1 MNMKTIVGLIVGILL
16 AAGMVT
22 AAVTYTPVSGEQA
35 LQANSDATIVIDG
48 ASELNLSQPFIND
61 SAIRVETSSGN
72 LTMVGSG
79 QATATVAASDIE
91 GATTM
96 LTDIDASTSPLTINP
111 DDKPAFTVGR
121 SIDSVTVHAGLGLDD
136 GNTDVSYSGPDG
148 TESRLTLRGLPAG
161 QTVGAIDA
169 TSGELLDVA
178 TVDASGILT
187 FDALSNSAHD
197 VLLQTTDG
205 GPSVTNGSPDASTVY
220 TADPQLQ
227 IDVSDPDFPSDN
239 VTLEWS
245 VDGSVV
251 KTTYA
256 TSDGTYST
264 TLSGIA
270 DGSHDWSVTAT
281 DAYGNT
287 QTSATY
293 SFTVDHYDPVVADI
307 TPTGVLND
315 RPTEISANISDA
327 DFGGDGDSLSVSISL
342 DGSQIA
348 TQTLSSNAT
357 ITEPM
362 PDDGRTGGNH
372 TLTISVTDDYGQ
384 TTTQSTQYT
393 VPATLTIYNETNPQ
407 EIVDNTSVKVRF
419 FKDDTVF
426 EETTTNGNVSLA
438 GLPVSSDMTITITAD
453 NYVTRTTYI
462 ESIYNQQRVYALPT
476 TATKASLVFE
486 LDDQTGDF
494 PSSQSTL
501 RIQRP
506 ITRDHDGD
514 GSVETRYDTVAGG
527 TFGASGQFPTELV
540 GNGERYR
547 LVVENDQGDRREL
560 GSYTVTGDAAVPLPI
575 GQLQFSSDARDSG
588 VIFQGSLKSD
598 DASRYIDL
606 SYADP
611 DRKTTELTYSIVWAG
626 NETELVNRTVAGPI
640 RTYSANEPI
649 PDNASGDATF
659 EVNWNAVRDG
669 GDDGSGAFFVGDV
682 PEIATMLGID
692 PTVLA
697 YASMVG
703 IVAVTGLVV
712 VFDDALAA
720 IVAVV
725 MASGLSLLGAVS
737 IPPVGL
743 AMGGAI
749 AVLYNVGRRT

>member
-1 MNMKTIVGLIVGILL
+1 MNMKTTVGLIVGILL

>member
-1 MNMKTIVGLIVGILL
+1 MNMKTTVGLIVGILL

-362 PDDGRTGGNH
+362 PEDGRTGGNH